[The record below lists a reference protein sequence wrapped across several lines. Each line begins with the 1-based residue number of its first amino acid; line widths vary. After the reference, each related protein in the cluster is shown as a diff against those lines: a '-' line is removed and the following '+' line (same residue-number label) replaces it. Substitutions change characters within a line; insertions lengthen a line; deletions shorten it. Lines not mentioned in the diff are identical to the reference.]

1 MPKKS
6 TLNLPPLSL
15 GDESFG
21 ARLARLRKARGL
33 TQVQLA
39 QNMGLTQNLISAY
52 ECDRLGMQA
61 EMLARFAI
69 ALEISADLLL
79 GLPAFHTAVPTD
91 AVHADAPSL
100 PLLRRLKKIQA
111 LSASHQKALLKTIDM
126 FLKAAQ
132 S

>member
-15 GDESFG
+15 SDESFG
-21 ARLARLRKARGL
+21 HRLARLRKARGF
-33 TQVQLA
+33 TQIQLA
-39 QNMGLTQNLISAY
+39 HSMGLTQNLISAY

-69 ALEISADLLL
+69 ALEVSADLLL
-79 GLPAFHTAVPTD
+79 GLPSFHSAIQHTAD
-91 AVHADAPSL
+91 QADSPSL

-111 LSASHQKALLKTIDM
+111 LSPSHQKALLKTIDM

-132 S
+132 H